1 MHAPGTT
8 WHPFVPPFG
17 YIKCAVCT
25 CKVNIQQQ
33 KPHLLGFPLPN
44 ASFNL
49 HQPPKRQRRHLEE
62 GPDFTSRVTTP
73 EFCAPSSGIFRR
85 GAL

>member
-25 CKVNIQQQ
+25 CKVNIHELTCS
-33 KPHLLGFPLPN
+33 HLLGFTFPTPPHPPLN
-44 ASFNL
+44 GSFAL
-49 HQPPKRQRRHLEE
+49 DQPPKSHTCFS
-62 GPDFTSRVTTP
+62 PT
-73 EFCAPSSGIFRR
+73 
-85 GAL
+85 